1 MEYIVTLLIAFV
13 FALMLLSIV
22 KTATEPE
29 IKKENHW
36 LLKIEE
42 VETKQGITYLIYN
55 ILNNQFLYQVSNM
68 DDLMPWL
75 VEQLEK
81 NTSRTISVMHDDGT
95 SVAIELKK

>member
-1 MEYIVTLLIAFV
+1 MEYITTLIMAFV
-13 FALMLLSIV
+13 FALMLLSIAKNV
-22 KTATEPE
+22 TEPE
-29 IKKENHW
+29 IKKDNHW

-68 DDLMPWL
+68 DELMPWL
-75 VEQLEK
+75 AEQLEK
-81 NTSRTISVMHDDGT
+81 NKDRTISVMHDDGT